1 MELEKYLDILQR
13 EANNWRT
20 VDSDTCFHFTTKEF
34 SALLCEYSED
44 GISSDGIFLE
54 IDDFVSVEDDIL
66 TNHYTED
73 DSEYEQIRS
82 LYELARQYS
91 SPESR
96 VKKITV
102 SA

>member
-1 MELEKYLDILQR
+1 MHLEKYLDVLRR
-13 EANNWRT
+13 EASNWRT
-20 VDSDTCFHFTTKEF
+20 VDSDTCFHFTANEF
-34 SALLCEYSED
+34 SALICEYSED

-66 TNHYTED
+66 TNHYTEGD
-73 DSEYEQIRS
+73 PEYEQIRS
-82 LYELARQYS
+82 LYELAKKCS

-102 SA
+102 CA